1 MQVFVRGKDRIGEAF
16 DVRVDT
22 DNVSRGGLMFRT
34 DHDIP
39 LGSQLEI
46 VVRRLPIGG
55 REFEPLFTT
64 GRVVRTSLAKDSPGF
79 EVGVEFTGPRL
90 QVFSA
95 EST

>member
-1 MQVFVRGKDRIGEAF
+1 MQVFVRGADRIGEPF
-16 DVRVDT
+16 DMQVET
-22 DNVSRGGLMFRT
+22 ENVSRGGLMFST
-34 DHDIP
+34 DRDIP

-64 GRVVRTSLAKDSPGF
+64 GKVVRASLSERTSGF
-79 EVGVEFTGPRL
+79 EIGVEFTGPRL

-95 EST
+95 ESA